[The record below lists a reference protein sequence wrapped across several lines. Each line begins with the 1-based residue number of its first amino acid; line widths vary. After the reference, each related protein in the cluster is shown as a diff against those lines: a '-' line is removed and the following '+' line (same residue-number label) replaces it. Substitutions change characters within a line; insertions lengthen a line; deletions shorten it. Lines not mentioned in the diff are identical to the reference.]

1 MFCILKYGCLLYYLV
16 VKKANNC
23 TFPFLEKK
31 VICEPEVISLRIDFT
46 PFIILT
52 EFVYGTVHSNNM
64 LLSFSGTVILQYRNK
79 LSDGDKNFHVEL
91 SAVRMT
97 KIETPK
103 LLLLLQ

>member
-31 VICEPEVISLRIDFT
+31 VICEPEAISLRIDFT
-46 PFIILT
+46 AFIILT

-64 LLSFSGTVILQYRNK
+64 LLSFSGTVIHIYIQTLYSEVVLQYK
-79 LSDGDKNFHVEL
+79 
-91 SAVRMT
+91 M
-97 KIETPK
+97 
-103 LLLLLQ
+103 